1 MARKYQLDKS
11 QQASTVRRIEC
22 SGFGIRGLLD
32 AVTVFLPGIHGDHFP
47 DVRNRDFAGG
57 MHEAVMADFHE
68 AARQDVLKEPE
79 VFLFALLLSDGYR

>member
-11 QQASTVRRIEC
+11 QQASTVRTIEC

-32 AVTVFLPGIHGDHFP
+32 AVSVFLPGIQGDHFP

-57 MHEAVMADFHE
+57 IHK

-79 VFLFALLLSDGYR
+79 VFLFALLSSDGYR